1 MFEFLKQHLVRCQH
15 LSAIV
20 IALLSACVIV
30 ALFSFAAAASEETS
44 RLNTLS
50 GDHQKQQF
58 AAAKRVEVTKANV
71 ADDIFTAGQYVHF
84 ESVSAKSIIA
94 AGMSLSFQGISAK
107 DLILAGGQID
117 LSGNVTDDVIAAACP
132 FCPFGGQLH
141 VTSTMQIG
149 DDARLAGRDITVDGR
164 IGGDLFAAAQQFRL
178 SGEIVGNARIE
189 AERIVL
195 TPGARIGGDLL
206 YASRTEPEILDG
218 AVVTGKLRQVET
230 QSPFAKEMPKNWIW
244 YFVLAVLGALLAL
257 VLLGA
262 ALQLAMPGLLSNAAA
277 TAVDRPWVSL
287 GRGLALALLLP
298 GAVAL
303 LMATVIGVPIG
314 LVTMAS
320 YFVLLTLALVAI
332 SYCIGLFVRGF
343 SSHKGIPI
351 GLGSRIL
358 WTATGILILVIVGLV
373 PFVGW
378 AIGMIAMIAGLGA
391 VVSQLG
397 PVFRRIDTLP
407 PAT

>member
-1 MFEFLKQHLVRCQH
+1 MREFLKPPLTRCRR
-15 LSAIV
+15 LSAIF
-20 IALLSACVIV
+20 ITLLSTCLIT
-30 ALFSFAAAASEETS
+30 AAAFSSAADDKT
-44 RLNTLS
+44 RKLVTLT
-50 GDHQKQQF
+50 GDYQKQQF
-58 AAAKRVEVTKANV
+58 VAAKRVEVTKANV
-71 ADDIFTAGQYVHF
+71 ADDIFTAGQYVLF
-84 ESVSAKSIIA
+84 ESVSAKNIIA
-94 AGMSLSFQGISAK
+94 AGMSLSFQGISAE

-117 LSGNVTDDVIAAACP
+117 LSGNVTDDVIAAVCP

-141 VTSTMQIG
+141 VTNAMQIG
-149 DDARLAGRDITVDGR
+149 DDARLVGRDITVDGR
-164 IGGDLFAAAQQFRL
+164 IDGDLFAAAQQFRL

-195 TPGARIGGDLL
+195 APGATIGGDLL
-206 YASRTEPEILDG
+206 YTSRTEPEILDG
-218 AVVTGKLRQVET
+218 AVVAGQLRQVET
-230 QSPFAKEMPKNWIW
+230 QSPFAEGLPKNWIW
-244 YFVLAVLGALLAL
+244 YVVLAVLGALLAL

-262 ALQLAMPGLLSNAAA
+262 TLQLAMPGLLSNAAA
-277 TAVDRPWVSL
+277 TAVDRPWASL

-303 LMATVIGVPIG
+303 LMATVIGAPIG
-314 LVTMAS
+314 LVTMAA
-320 YFVLLTLALVAI
+320 YFVLVTLAFVAI

-343 SSHKGIPI
+343 SSRKDTPT

-358 WTATGILILVIVGLV
+358 WTATGILILAIIGLV

-378 AIGMIAMIAGLGA
+378 AIGMLAMIAGLGA

>member
-1 MFEFLKQHLVRCQH
+1 MREFLKPPLTRCRR

-20 IALLSACVIV
+20 IVLLSACLI
-30 ALFSFAAAASEETS
+30 AAAAFSSAATNDKT
-44 RLNTLS
+44 RKLATLT

-71 ADDIFTAGQYVHF
+71 ADDIFTAGQYVLF
-84 ESVSAKSIIA
+84 ESVSAKNIIA
-94 AGMSLSFQGISAK
+94 AGMSLSFQGISAE

-117 LSGNVTDDVIAAACP
+117 LSGNVTDDVIAAVCP

-195 TPGARIGGDLL
+195 APGARIGGDLL
-206 YASRTEPEILDG
+206 YASQTEPEILEG
-218 AVVTGKLRQVET
+218 AVVAGQLRQVET
-230 QSPFAKEMPKNWIW
+230 QSPFAEGLPKNWIW
-244 YFVLAVLGALLAL
+244 YVVLGALLAL

-277 TAVDRPWVSL
+277 TAVDRPWASL
-287 GRGLALALLLP
+287 GRGLALVLLLP

-303 LMATVIGVPIG
+303 LMATVIGAPIG

-320 YFVLLTLALVAI
+320 YFVLLTLAFVTI
-332 SYCIGLFVRGF
+332 SYRIGLFVRGF
-343 SSHKGIPI
+343 SSHKDIPTS
-351 GLGSRIL
+351 LGPRIL
-358 WTATGILILVIVGLV
+358 WTTAGILTLVIVGLV

-378 AIGMIAMIAGLGA
+378 AIGMLAMIAGLGA

-397 PVFRRIDTLP
+397 PVFRRTDTLP